1 MISLP
6 IDATQPQGLVMLLL
20 ASGAVSLSAADFG
33 ICLHRPES
41 VGDRTVVHA
50 TGLSFQLVRILVDG
64 VQQPNRDE
72 KIAVDFEVAA
82 EVQGV
87 TPAGKP
93 TKIKLVIRKAQAGPE
108 TPSEALLP
116 ADAVVVVERVNGKT
130 AFVDD
135 KGAAYPKPVHQAL
148 SIVFSIGDGS
158 TNDDQVF
165 GTNEKK
171 KPGDT
176 WPVAADFAVQKLRD
190 EGLPVDL
197 ANVKGTVSFLGL
209 VKDGGVECQNLSAS
223 MQMKDVAFPLPRG
236 LKTTSSNLEIVFAGH
251 FPVDITKPRTQQSMS
266 MDTQVEAAGKVP
278 GHDGTEKAVSFT
290 MTMKRRAELFITP
303 AAK

>member
-1 MISLP
+1 MIGCAWLC
-6 IDATQPQGLVMLLL
+6 
-20 ASGAVSLSAADFG
+20 ASNVLAADYD
-33 ICLHRPES
+33 IRLHRPES

-50 TGLSFQLVRILVDG
+50 TGLSSQQVRVLVDG

-72 KIAVDFEVAA
+72 KTAVYVEALA

-209 VKDGGVECQNLSAS
+209 VKDGGVECQNLSAT

-278 GHDGTEKAVSFT
+278 GPDGTEKAVSFT
-290 MTMKRRAELFITP
+290 MTMKRRAELIIMP